1 MKKIIVIFIIVVSF
15 ISSANACEIC
25 GCGVGN
31 QYIGLLP
38 QFNHHFFG
46 VRYRFSSF
54 RTFLKDDPTQ
64 FSKDFY
70 QTVELWGGWNIGKRW
85 QVLAFIP
92 YNIVHQNSDEGITNH
107 NGLGDASLLVNY
119 KLLSKVSGT
128 ANKISQQ
135 LWVGGGIKLPT
146 GKFSIDETDPD
157 LAAIANSQVG
167 SGSTDFLLN
176 ANYAVRISKLGIST
190 DVSYKINTANK
201 DDYKFGNRFSAN
213 SFVFYTLPVGKSV
226 LIPNVGV
233 LYEHAA
239 ANNLQQEKVNLT
251 GGHLIMASAG
261 TEVTLNKITVGFSVQ
276 APVAQNFAEGQTKA
290 KLKGMMHVTFAF

>member
-1 MKKIIVIFIIVVSF
+1 VRKIIIILLSIQVF
-15 ISSANACEIC
+15 AFAANACEIC

-31 QYIGLLP
+31 HYIGLMP
-38 QFNHHFFG
+38 QFNHHFMG

-54 RTFLKDDPTQ
+54 KTVIKDSPDE

-92 YNIVHQNSDEGITNH
+92 YNIVYQHSDEGITRQ

-119 KLLSKVSGT
+119 KLI
-128 ANKISQQ
+128 NKAVGKTTYQ
-135 LWVGGGIKLPT
+135 LWIGGGIKLPT
-146 GKFSIDETDPD
+146 GKFSADYTDPD
-157 LAAIANSQVG
+157 LASIANSQVG

-176 ANYAVRISKLGIST
+176 ANYTVRNTQWGVST
-190 DVSYKINTANK
+190 NASYKINTANK

-213 SFVFYTLPVGKSV
+213 SIVFYSLSAGKSV
-226 LIPNVGV
+226 LMPNIGL

-239 ANNLQQEKVNLT
+239 INDLQKEKIEFT
-251 GGHLIMASAG
+251 GGHLIMAAAG
-261 TEVTLNKITVGFSVQ
+261 VELAYNKINIGVNIQ
-276 APVAQNFAEGQTKA
+276 APISQNFADGQTKT
-290 KLKGMMHVTFAF
+290 KLKGMMHITFAF

>member
-1 MKKIIVIFIIVVSF
+1 MKKIIVIFVIVTSF

-46 VRYRFSSF
+46 MRYRFSSF
-54 RTFLKDDPTQ
+54 RTFLKDDATQ

-107 NGLGDASLLVNY
+107 NGLGDASILVNY

-135 LWVGGGIKLPT
+135 LWIGGGIKLPT
-146 GKFSIDETDPD
+146 GKFS
-157 LAAIANSQVG
+157 
-167 SGSTDFLLN
+167 
-176 ANYAVRISKLGIST
+176 
-190 DVSYKINTANK
+190 
-201 DDYKFGNRFSAN
+201 
-213 SFVFYTLPVGKSV
+213 
-226 LIPNVGV
+226 
-233 LYEHAA
+233 
-239 ANNLQQEKVNLT
+239 
-251 GGHLIMASAG
+251 
-261 TEVTLNKITVGFSVQ
+261 
-276 APVAQNFAEGQTKA
+276 
-290 KLKGMMHVTFAF
+290 